1 MSVVRSSLSALVS
14 VLADA
19 VAPDSVGVSDGGGPV
34 SAGAVSAGARLSDP
48 VIVRVLALE
57 RIGRSRRDGPL
68 LDLELAAGVSCTGPR
83 SLENLEQMLAAVENT
98 SRYSVAPLAPEI
110 AAAAGLGF
118 LVRVPV
124 TLRLTEPSGP
134 AILEP
139 VHVTTVVGRRLSGV
153 VVGPDGRGIAGV
165 SIRSRASSVSVAS
178 DTTGRFTLL
187 SSPEPVQ
194 QFTVEFRGVTRLVT
208 APVDPALVLTWA
220 PT

>member
-14 VLADA
+14 VLAEA
-19 VAPDSVGVSDGGGPV
+19 VAPDSVGVSDGGGPG
-34 SAGAVSAGARLSDP
+34 STDAVPTDP
-48 VIVRVLALE
+48 VIVRVLTLE
-57 RIGRSRRDGPL
+57 RIGRSRRDGPV
-68 LDLELAAGVSCTGPR
+68 LDLELSAAVSCTGPR
-83 SLENLEQMLAAVENT
+83 SLENAEQMLTAVENT
-98 SRYSVAPLAPEI
+98 SRYSVAPLTPE
-110 AAAAGLGF
+110 ASSAAGLGF

-139 VHVTTVVGRRLSGV
+139 VHVTTMVGRRLSGV

-187 SSPEPVQ
+187 SSLEAVQ